1 MSRRMKFRNPA
12 DLHQAYAG
20 LCDQNWVESCL
31 VDVPGLE
38 LRVELASGP
47 SMQRR
52 ADAWIQG
59 QRWWSAAD
67 ATRLDP

>member
-1 MSRRMKFRNPA
+1 MSRRLKFHSPA

-20 LCDQNWVESCL
+20 LADQSWVDSCL

-38 LRVELASGP
+38 LRVHLVDGPAS
-47 SMQRR
+47 SRR

-59 QRWWSAAD
+59 QRWWQAAVRD
-67 ATRLDP
+67 